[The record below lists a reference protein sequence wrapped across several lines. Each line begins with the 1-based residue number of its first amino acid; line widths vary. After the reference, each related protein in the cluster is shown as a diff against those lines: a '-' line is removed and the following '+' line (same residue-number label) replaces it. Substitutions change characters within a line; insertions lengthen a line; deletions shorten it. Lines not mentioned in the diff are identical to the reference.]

1 MEVKT
6 FLICFEK
13 SLIADGFAP
22 ESARRHTLK
31 IAKSLKDSD
40 KLKIKSMQNTST
52 VTVLADKYA
61 ARIKKL
67 SELSV
72 FDEDNADTVTIAR
85 QFSESTNLSD
95 EEFKQ
100 YSIKDTDKQ
109 QNSKDNVDN
118 ADTNLGI
125 ATESLKDSVEENE
138 NIDIKGDRRRR
149 FRSKSSTEQREATQK
164 LDSVKDKITKVE
176 LTESGKVNYRNFM
189 LTKGI
194 GIWALVGLCTAVSL
208 IVYILIS
215 ALIVSLVALLVALSV
230 IGCVGTLAGLIYGIV
245 KLFSVLPEGLYE
257 IGLALV
263 ILGITIAAGIGL
275 YNLAIRIIP
284 MLWKLFTKFLK
295 QKLTDLRIYLNKI
308 RTECNGK

>member
-13 SLIADGFAP
+13 SLIADGFTP
-22 ESARRHTLK
+22 ESARHHTLK
-31 IAKSLKDSD
+31 IAKSLKDKD

-52 VTVLADKYA
+52 VKFLADKYA
-61 ARIKKL
+61 ARIKRL

-100 YSIKDTDKQ
+100 YSIKDTDKH
-109 QNSKDNVDN
+109 QNSQDY
-118 ADTNLGI
+118 ADKAVTNLEIKTDEIKNTG
-125 ATESLKDSVEENE
+125 EENE
-138 NIDIKGDRRRR
+138 DIDIKGRRRR
-149 FRSKSSTEQREATQK
+149 IFRSKNSPEQQATTQK

-176 LTESGKVNYRNFM
+176 LTETGKVNYRNYM

-194 GIWALVGLCTAVSL
+194 GIGALVGLCGAASML
-208 IVYILIS
+208 VYILIS
-215 ALIVSLVALLVALSV
+215 VLIVSLVALLVALSG

-263 ILGITIAAGIGL
+263 ILGITIAAGIGI

-284 MLWKLFTKFLK
+284 MLWKLFTKFLN
-295 QKLTDLRIYLNKI
+295 QKKTDLRVYLNKV

>member
-22 ESARRHTLK
+22 ESARHHTLK

-40 KLKIKSMQNTST
+40 KLKIKSMRETNT
-52 VTVLADKYA
+52 VKYLADKYA
-61 ARIKKL
+61 ERIKRL

-72 FDEDNADTVTIAR
+72 FDEDKADTVTIAR
-85 QFSESTNLSD
+85 HFSESTNLSD

-100 YSIKDTDKQ
+100 YSINNTAKQHNSTDYADKADTTTGITTDNHKDTDVD
-109 QNSKDNVDN
+109 NEDIDVRSSRRRSRSKDPD
-118 ADTNLGI
+118 
-125 ATESLKDSVEENE
+125 EE
-138 NIDIKGDRRRR
+138 
-149 FRSKSSTEQREATQK
+149 RETTQK
-164 LDSVKDKITKVE
+164 LESVKNKFAKVE
-176 LTESGKVNYRNFM
+176 LTEEGKVNYRNF
-189 LTKGI
+189 LLSKGI
-194 GIWALVGLCTAVSL
+194 GIWALTGLCGAGSIL
-208 IVYILIS
+208 VYFLIS
-215 ALIVSLVALLVALSV
+215 MLIVSLVALLVALSV

-257 IGLALV
+257 IGLAFV
-263 ILGITIAAGIGL
+263 ILGITIAAGIGI

-284 MLWKLFTKFLK
+284 MLWKLFTKFLR
-295 QKLTDLRIYLNKI
+295 QKITDLRVYLNNV